1 MVHEGTHNPN
11 LTLKGYAK
19 KFWGL
24 FGRTAHKTQQIKR
37 SQPPK
42 GGLSLTLMMLKHS
55 RAHIFHGFWSHA
67 RTLREASNI
76 TSLIIFSKVSFSST
90 RLWVR

>member
-24 FGRTAHKTQQIKR
+24 FGRTAHKTQQIKL

-42 GGLSLTLMMLKHS
+42 GGLSLTLMIHRQTYNSKCKPKCLPNE
-55 RAHIFHGFWSHA
+55 
-67 RTLREASNI
+67 TLGYSWDG
-76 TSLIIFSKVSFSST
+76 LMYST
-90 RLWVR
+90 RSTAEFPDWFN